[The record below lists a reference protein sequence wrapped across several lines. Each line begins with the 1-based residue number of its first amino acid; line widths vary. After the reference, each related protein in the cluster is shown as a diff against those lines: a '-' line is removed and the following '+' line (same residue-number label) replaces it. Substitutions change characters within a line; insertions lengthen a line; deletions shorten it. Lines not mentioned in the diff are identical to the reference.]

1 METKKLL
8 SSKRGY
14 EMKILMIDKYY
25 YRKGG
30 SQTYLLELKQ
40 KLEEEGHEII
50 MFSMTSEENL
60 PCEYSSHFVDHVD
73 YTLGGLQ
80 KIKNSLKLI
89 YSKEAYDKL
98 CHLIEETK
106 PDLAH
111 VNLIYHQ
118 LTPAVLHALNKY
130 KIPMVYISHD
140 FKLICPN
147 YKLYHNGVCRKCY
160 GGKYLNCVSSKCHK
174 GSFVGSALVTMEA
187 YVHKWL
193 KSYELLD
200 KIIAPSHYIEEELL
214 AAGIKREKVICLPN
228 FLTMKREI
236 DLNQIQKEETLLYY
250 GRLSPEK
257 GLLVLLEALTQVK
270 YPFQVKIIGKGPQR
284 KELEQFVMKHKL
296 TNVSFLGFM
305 SGEALQREI
314 ASAKGVVAPAIW
326 NEPFGLTVIESL
338 SLGTPVIGSGVGAIR
353 ENIVDGKGGALVPP
367 NQSDELA
374 NKIEWLFNLTE
385 EEYAKQV
392 EYAIKKSI
400 DYSIDEY
407 YAKLMN
413 VYEEVLA

>member
-1 METKKLL
+1 
-8 SSKRGY
+8 
-14 EMKILMIDKYY
+14 MKILMVDKYY
-25 YRKGG
+25 YPKGG
-30 SQTYLLELKQ
+30 SQTYLLELKK
-40 KLEEEGHEII
+40 KLEREGHEII
-50 MFSMTSEENL
+50 MFSMKSDENYSS
-60 PCEYSSHFVDHVD
+60 EYSSYFVENVD
-73 YTLGGLQ
+73 YSLGGIQ
-80 KIKNSLKLI
+80 KIKNSFKLI

-98 CHLIEETK
+98 CQLIEKTK

-111 VNLIYHQ
+111 VNLVYHQ
-118 LTPAVLHALNKY
+118 LTPSVLHALNKY
-130 KIPMVYISHD
+130 NIPMVYISHD

-147 YKLYHNGVCRKCY
+147 YKLYHEGVCRKCY
-160 GGKYLNCVSSKCHK
+160 GGKYFNCVSSRCHK

-270 YPFQVKIIGKGPQR
+270 YPLQVKIIGKGPQR
-284 KELEQFVMKHKL
+284 EELEQFVAKHNL
-296 TNVSFLGFM
+296 SNVSFLGFM
-305 SGEALQREI
+305 SGETLQREI
-314 ASAKGVVAPAIW
+314 ASAKATVLPAIW

-338 SLGTPVIGSGVGAIR
+338 SFGTPVIGSRVGAIG
-353 ENIVDGKGGALVPP
+353 ENIVDGQGGALFK
-367 NQSDELA
+367 QGDSKELA
-374 NKIEWLFNLTE
+374 AKIDWLFNLSKE
-385 EEYAKQV
+385 DYATQKY
-392 EYAIKKSI
+392 YAIQKSK

-407 YAKLMN
+407 YLRLMQ
-413 VYEEVLA
+413 VYEDVLA